1 MDSSIVLG
9 NLKVEYL
16 KIEYLKFF
24 RIRISK
30 FIVKYENF

>member
-1 MDSSIVLG
+1 MDSSIVLD

>member
-1 MDSSIVLG
+1 MDSSIVLD

-30 FIVKYENF
+30 FIVKYANF

>member
-24 RIRISK
+24 RIKISK